1 LSTMGEIR
9 KDNGTANA
17 VISISGVSKAF
28 STRLVLNNIDLEIG
42 GTHSVCLFGV
52 NGVGKSTLL
61 RIAAGLLQPDK
72 GVVRI
77 CGHDIGREPE
87 KAGPQ
92 LGVISHKSM
101 VYPNLTAIENLSF
114 FANLY
119 GVKDGTTRIDKLLND
134 VGLFSYRF
142 DRAGT
147 LSRGL
152 LQRLA
157 IARAL
162 VHRPSVLLA
171 DEPFTGLDGEA
182 CRHLILVLS
191 DFVKNNGTILMTAHD
206 TKVGLKCCDR
216 VIVLDNG
223 TLILDEM
230 TSDIDIDGFA
240 QDYLS
245 YARAGN

>member
-1 LSTMGEIR
+1 MDETRQENR
-9 KDNGTANA
+9 AANA
-17 VISISGVSKAF
+17 VISISGISKAF
-28 STRLVLNNIDLEIG
+28 STRSVLKNIDLQIYSA
-42 GTHSVCLFGV
+42 HSVCLCGV

-61 RIAAGLLQPDK
+61 RIITGLLQPDK

-77 CGHDIGREPE
+77 CGYNVGRDPE
-87 KAGPQ
+87 KAKPQ

-101 VYPNLTAIENLSF
+101 VYPNLTAVENLSF
-114 FANLY
+114 FADLY
-119 GVKDGTTRIDKLLND
+119 GVKDSKNRIDKLLGD
-134 VGLFSYRF
+134 VGLFSYRY

-182 CRHLILVLS
+182 CKHLISVLS
-191 DFVKNNGTILMTAHD
+191 DFVNNDGTILMTTHD

-216 VIVLDNG
+216 LLVLDKG
-223 TLILDEM
+223 SLIFDAM
-230 TSDIDIDGFA
+230 KSDIDTDSFA

-245 YARAGN
+245 YARARI

>member
-1 LSTMGEIR
+1 MGEIR
-9 KDNGTANA
+9 QEKRATNA
-17 VISISGVSKAF
+17 VISISGVRKAF

-42 GTHSVCLFGV
+42 CAHSVCLCGV

-61 RIAAGLLQPDK
+61 RIVAGLLQPDK
-72 GVVRI
+72 GIIRI
-77 CGHDIGREPE
+77 CGYDIGRDPE
-87 KAGPQ
+87 EAKTK

-114 FANLY
+114 FAGLY
-119 GVKDGTTRIDKLLND
+119 GVKDNKTRIDKLLRD
-134 VGLFSYRF
+134 VGLFSYRY

-162 VHRPSVLLA
+162 VHQPTVLLA
-171 DEPFTGLDGEA
+171 DEPFTGLDGQA
-182 CRHLILVLS
+182 SQHLISVLS
-191 DFVKNNGTILMTAHD
+191 DFVKNDGTILMTTHD
-206 TKVGLKCCDR
+206 TGVGLKCCDR

-223 TLILDEM
+223 SLILDGV
-230 TSDIDIDGFA
+230 TSDIDTDRFA

-245 YARAGN
+245 YARAGI

>member
-1 LSTMGEIR
+1 MQ
-9 KDNGTANA
+9 DNRATNA

-28 STRLVLNNIDLEIG
+28 STRLVLKNIDLQICG
-42 GTHSVCLFGV
+42 AHSVCLCGV

-61 RIAAGLLQPDK
+61 RIITGLLQPDK
-72 GVVRI
+72 GVIRI
-77 CGHDIGREPE
+77 CGYNVGRDPE
-87 KAGPQ
+87 KAKPQ

-114 FANLY
+114 FADLY
-119 GVKDGTTRIDKLLND
+119 GVKDSTTRIDKLLHD

-182 CRHLILVLS
+182 CQHLISVLS
-191 DFVKNNGTILMTAHD
+191 DFVNNDGTILMTTHD

-216 VIVLDNG
+216 VIVLDKSC
-223 TLILDEM
+223 LIFDAL
-230 TSDIDIDGFA
+230 TSDIDTDSFA

-245 YARAGN
+245 YARARI

>member
-1 LSTMGEIR
+1 MGETR
-9 KDNGTANA
+9 QENKAASA
-17 VISISGVSKAF
+17 VISIGGVSKAF
-28 STRLVLNNIDLEIG
+28 STRSVLKNIDLEISG
-42 GTHSVCLFGV
+42 AHSVCLCGV

-61 RIAAGLLQPDK
+61 RIITGLLQPDK

-77 CGHDIGREPE
+77 CGYNVGRDPE
-87 KAGPQ
+87 KAKSQ

-114 FANLY
+114 FADLY
-119 GVKDGTTRIDKLLND
+119 GVKDSTTRIDKLLHD

-182 CRHLILVLS
+182 CKHLISVLS
-191 DFVKNNGTILMTAHD
+191 DFVNNDGTILMTTHD

-216 VIVLDNG
+216 VLVLDKSS
-223 TLILDEM
+223 LIFDAL
-230 TSDIDIDGFA
+230 TADIDTDSFV

-245 YARAGN
+245 YARAGI

>member
-1 LSTMGEIR
+1 MGEIR
-9 KDNGTANA
+9 EENRAKNA

-28 STRLVLNNIDLEIG
+28 STRLVLKNIDLQICRA
-42 GTHSVCLFGV
+42 HSVCLCGV
-52 NGVGKSTLL
+52 NGVGKSTLI
-61 RIAAGLLQPDK
+61 RIITGLLQPDK
-72 GVVRI
+72 GNIRI
-77 CGHDIGREPE
+77 CGHNIGRDPE
-87 KAGPQ
+87 KAKPQ

-119 GVKDGTTRIDKLLND
+119 GVKDNTTRIDKLLHD

-182 CRHLILVLS
+182 CQHLISVLS
-191 DFVKNNGTILMTAHD
+191 DFVNNDGTILMTTHD

-216 VIVLDNG
+216 VIVLDKSC
-223 TLILDEM
+223 LIFDAL
-230 TSDIDIDGFA
+230 TSDIDTDSFA

-245 YARAGN
+245 YARARI

>member
-1 LSTMGEIR
+1 MGEIR
-9 KDNGTANA
+9 QENRATNA
-17 VISISGVSKAF
+17 VISIRGVSKAF
-28 STRLVLNNIDLEIG
+28 STRLVLKNIDLEISSE
-42 GTHSVCLFGV
+42 HSVCLCGV

-61 RIAAGLLQPDK
+61 RIITGLLRPDK
-72 GVVRI
+72 GVIRI
-77 CGHDIGREPE
+77 CGYNVGRDPE
-87 KAGPQ
+87 KAKPQ
-92 LGVISHKSM
+92 LGVISHMSM

-119 GVKDGTTRIDKLLND
+119 GVKDSTTRIDKLLHD
-134 VGLFSYRF
+134 VGLSSYRY

-152 LQRLA
+152 LQRLS

-182 CRHLILVLS
+182 CKHLISVLS
-191 DFVKNNGTILMTAHD
+191 DFVRNDGTILMTTHD

-216 VIVLDNG
+216 VLVLDKCS
-223 TLILDEM
+223 LIFDAM
-230 TSDIDIDGFA
+230 KSDIDTDSFS

-245 YARAGN
+245 YARARI